1 MLIPDLERDNRNV
14 LTGLGLGL
22 DVIGDVSDGSRSV
35 VFFDG
40 ATVFEEVERG
50 ISVDLV
56 TSAKRLVFDA
66 VHFRDLDR
74 FVLVKGRSNES
85 VGGR

>member
-1 MLIPDLERDNRNV
+1 MLIPDLERDHRNV

-56 TSAKRLVFDA
+56 TAEAINDSFSHIQFKEQLSIT
-66 VHFRDLDR
+66 
-74 FVLVKGRSNES
+74 KII
-85 VGGR
+85 

>member
-1 MLIPDLERDNRNV
+1 MLIPDLERDHRNV

-22 DVIGDVSDGSRSV
+22 DVIGDVSDGSGSV

-56 TSAKRLVFDA
+56 TAEAINDSLSHTQFKEKLSIT
-66 VHFRDLDR
+66 
-74 FVLVKGRSNES
+74 KII
-85 VGGR
+85 